1 MEEFTF
7 EKFPSGFIWELTQN
21 IFEYPALFNISG
33 ISICEVPCNAVK
45 TIFKF
50 FLSESPILAVFILSF
65 TKLFSILLSSN
76 SISFGLELKLISE

>member
-1 MEEFTF
+1 M
-7 EKFPSGFIWELTQN
+7 
-21 IFEYPALFNISG
+21 
-33 ISICEVPCNAVK
+33 CEVPCNAVK

-76 SISFGLELKLISE
+76 SISFGFELKLISE